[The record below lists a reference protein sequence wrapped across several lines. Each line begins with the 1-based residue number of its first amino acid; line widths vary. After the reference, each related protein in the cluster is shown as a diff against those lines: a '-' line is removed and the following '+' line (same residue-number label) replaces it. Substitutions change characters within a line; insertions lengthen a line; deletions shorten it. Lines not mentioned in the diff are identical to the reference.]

1 MNPMNRAFMILWPV
15 LLMAL
20 SGCRS
25 TWSETANPT
34 MAGEVTPDSTAP
46 LSAVTNTVL
55 DVHSAITAA
64 LAHQPEIVLLRQ
76 AMEVARA
83 EAVTCSGLLNPELRV
98 GYDVGGQRT
107 ERTWYTNTAYN
118 VIPPYTN
125 TAWRPLDARGDDA
138 RDQDTLQLA
147 LRIFP
152 PNPWLL
158 WAQGDGARARFAAA
172 SADLR
177 AAEWRLLCGV
187 RKLFNTL
194 DYLEQDLELAGKLV
208 AIRQA
213 EAETLRI
220 LADKQQVTAVDELA
234 AVQRHYQ
241 VLMDRERMEASLAQK
256 RAELSA
262 MTGIPVA
269 GVLQDP
275 PAAREA
281 GLRALGGDRL
291 AAMRV
296 KVIENRQEVV
306 AAYWR
311 QQSAQA
317 SLREAKSLRIP
328 WFTHIQGSYTRGRSH
343 EALSAAANLQ
353 TVPGAIPDPVLATD
367 ESQDESWGIEAAVEI
382 PVFSL
387 GPGATRLQ
395 RADCRRWTAVFG
407 ETTRN
412 VLTQFDGAVTA
423 WQDASRRSARLE
435 TDSGALIKRAED
447 LAAEITARRDLAPGD
462 TGKVQE
468 TILQM
473 KRTVLQSHFER
484 QQAWLLLEEAFGA
497 SLKAVEMRAEIR

>member
-1 MNPMNRAFMILWPV
+1 MAKVFTLGWPLLIL
-15 LLMAL
+15 AL

-25 TWSETANPT
+25 TVSDTVVNPAMT
-34 MAGEVTPDSTAP
+34 GEIRPGSIDSPAP
-46 LSAVTNTVL
+46 VTNTVL

-64 LAHQPEIVLLRQ
+64 LAHQPDLVLLRQ

-83 EAVTCSGLLNPELRV
+83 EAVTCPGLLNPELRV

-118 VIPPYTN
+118 VTPPYTN
-125 TAWRPLDARGDDA
+125 TAWRPLNARGDDTE
-138 RDQDTLQLA
+138 DQDTLQLA

-177 AAEWRLLCGV
+177 AAEWRVECTV
-187 RKLFNTL
+187 RKVFNTL
-194 DYLEQDLELAGKLV
+194 DYLGQDLELAEGLV
-208 AIRQA
+208 AVRHA
-213 EAETLRI
+213 EAETMRI
-220 LADKQQVTAVDELA
+220 LADKRQVTAVDELS
-234 AVQRHYQ
+234 AVQKHYQ
-241 VLMDRERMEASLAQK
+241 VLMDRDRIEANLAQK
-256 RAELSA
+256 RAELTA
-262 MTGIPVA
+262 LTGVPVA

-275 PAAREA
+275 PAERET
-281 GLRALGGDRL
+281 GRQALDRDRL
-291 AAMRV
+291 AALRA

-317 SLREAKSLRIP
+317 ALRAAKSLRVP
-328 WFTHIQGSYTRGRSH
+328 WFTHIQGSYARGRSH

-353 TVPGAIPDPVLATD
+353 TVYGAIPDPVLATD
-367 ESQDESWGIEAAVEI
+367 ESEAESWGIEAAVEI
-382 PVFSL
+382 PIFSL

-412 VLTQFDGAVTA
+412 VLAQFDEAVMA
-423 WQDASRRSARLE
+423 WQDSCRHSDRLE
-435 TDSGALIKRAED
+435 TDSGALIKRAEE
-447 LAAEITARRDLAPGD
+447 LAAQIAERRDLAPGD
-462 TGKVQE
+462 AGKVQE

-497 SLKAVEMRAEIR
+497 SLKAVEIPAGIR